1 MASVAIQMAVGLLVV
16 LAVIL
21 VGYWILRR
29 VGPRLGLGP
38 SGKGGALR
46 LMGQMGLGPRK
57 QLLVVRFLN
66 KDLLLGVT
74 ENSITL
80 LTEVATSHEADTD
93 FADSLARAAA
103 SGDSPPSS

>member
-1 MASVAIQMAVGLLVV
+1 MASVAIQMALALLLV

-29 VGPRLGLGP
+29 LGPRFGLGP
-38 SGKGGALR
+38 VGKGGTLR

-74 ENSITL
+74 EHSITL
-80 LTEVATSHEADTD
+80 LTEVPTSHEAAPD

-103 SGDSPPSS
+103 TEDPPAH